1 VRWYRGS
8 APRGD
13 RGERVSEERDPGVV
27 AEGVVDYS
35 LDELREFLEA
45 DLVNVKA
52 DLEFKQILRKKL
64 WDLVQARNR
73 MRDRGASGR

>member
-8 APRGD
+8 ARRGD
-13 RGERVSEERDPGVV
+13 RRTGVSEERDPGVV
-27 AEGVVDYS
+27 DEGVVDYS

-45 DLVNVKA
+45 DLVDVYA
-52 DLEFKQILRKKL
+52 DLEFKQMLRQKL

-73 MRDRGASGR
+73 LRDRGAGQR